1 MNRIF
6 SILFCML
13 LWSTTALAGELSVRD
28 STNWIPA
35 NDVAQ
40 LHSDSKNWPF
50 DVNILIENVSNLN
63 ALESDARGLV
73 NKPSTMVIAIDPTHR
88 KTVVRF
94 GASVG
99 VQASDYNDI
108 SAAGNSDF
116 KLNFIRQG
124 LDAIVAKAVSS
135 RNPAS
140 GTDTSSDK
148 PGISNMWIFFI
159 VSALFGGGLL
169 IVLLIR
175 KITTQSKPTP
185 THFDPFMHDSTRS
198 GSGLNQSVGSTAPS
212 NVVVNQS
219 NNDLLTGLLVGEV
232 LSNQNRT
239 EVIHESSTVPAPEPS
254 SSDSGGSSSSW
265 DSSSSSSD
273 SSSSDSSSSDSGGS
287 SSSWDS
293 GSSGGGFDSGGGGF
307 DSGGGSGGW

>member
-13 LWSTTALAGELSVRD
+13 LWSTTAFAGELSVRD
-28 STNWIPA
+28 SANWIPT

-40 LHSDSKNWPF
+40 LQSDSKDWPF
-50 DVNILIENVSNLN
+50 DVNILIENVSNLS
-63 ALESDARGLV
+63 ALENDARGLV
-73 NKPSTMVIAIDPTHR
+73 NKSSTMVIAIDPTHR

-94 GASVG
+94 GASTG
-99 VQASDYNDI
+99 VQASDYNAI

-135 RNPAS
+135 RNPNPETATAGATSEKS
-140 GTDTSSDK
+140 GI
-148 PGISNMWIFFI
+148 GMWVFI
-159 VSALFGGGLL
+159 MAGVLFGGIL
-169 IVLLIR
+169 ILWLTR
-175 KITTQSKPTP
+175 KRTKDSVQSEPLST
-185 THFDPFMHDSTRS
+185 FDDSMYQR
-198 GSGLNQSVGSTAPS
+198 QSSRMNRVAPVAPVVPQ

-219 NNDLLTGLLVGEV
+219 TGNNDLLTGILVGEV

-239 EVIHESSTVPAPEPS
+239 EVIHESAVPVPEPSS

-265 DSSSSSSD
+265 DSGSSSSSSD
-273 SSSSDSSSSDSGGS
+273 SSSSYDSGGS

-293 GSSGGGFDSGGGGF
+293 GSSGGGFDSGGGS
-307 DSGGGSGGW
+307 SGW